1 MVKKS
6 VLKSAALTVAL
17 AAAFSFM
24 PAAQAEV
31 PFFSSNDSGAQ
42 AMLPDFTK
50 LVEENGKGVVNIS
63 TIRNARTQTVQSPF
77 PGMDD
82 RTAELFRR
90 FGFPIIPFGPQEQR
104 VPEQRGTGSG
114 FIISSDGVI
123 LTNAHVVEGADE
135 IRIRLTDNRE
145 FSGKVLGLDKK
156 TDIAV
161 VKIEAK
167 DLPVLKI
174 GSSEQLKVGEW
185 VAAIGSPFG
194 LDNTVTA
201 GIVSAKSRALPSE
214 EYVPFIQTDV
224 AVNPGNSGGPLFNMK
239 GEVVGINSQIFSTS
253 GGFMGLSFSIPID
266 LAIQIK
272 DQLIENGRVIRGR
285 IGVGIQAVT
294 QDLAEAFGMKTPR
307 GAVITQLE
315 KG

>member
-31 PFFSSNDSGAQ
+31 PFFSSNDSGSQ

-104 VPEQRGTGSG
+104 VPEQRGTGRNG
-114 FIISSDGVI
+114 F
-123 LTNAHVVEGADE
+123 
-135 IRIRLTDNRE
+135 RLHY
-145 FSGKVLGLDKK
+145 F
-156 TDIAV
+156 
-161 VKIEAK
+161 
-167 DLPVLKI
+167 
-174 GSSEQLKVGEW
+174 
-185 VAAIGSPFG
+185 F
-194 LDNTVTA
+194 
-201 GIVSAKSRALPSE
+201 
-214 EYVPFIQTDV
+214 
-224 AVNPGNSGGPLFNMK
+224 
-239 GEVVGINSQIFSTS
+239 
-253 GGFMGLSFSIPID
+253 
-266 LAIQIK
+266 
-272 DQLIENGRVIRGR
+272 
-285 IGVGIQAVT
+285 
-294 QDLAEAFGMKTPR
+294 
-307 GAVITQLE
+307 
-315 KG
+315 